1 MTQEKIQQ
9 YKAKL
14 QNERGVILK
23 EIQDTEKPVDFGS
36 DVDHFDEKTD
46 ETEEISN
53 QIAIGHTLKLR
64 LSEIDIAL
72 EKMRQGNYG
81 ICEKCGTEIEEEIL
95 NIDPESRFC
104 KSCKLSA

>member
-1 MTQEKIQQ
+1 MTQENIQK
-9 YKAKL
+9 YKNKL
-14 QNERGVILK
+14 HEERGIILK

-53 QIAIGHTLKLR
+53 QIAIGHTLKTR

-72 EKMRQGNYG
+72 EKIREGKYG
-81 ICEKCGTEIEEEIL
+81 ICEKCGKEIEEKIL
-95 NIDPESRFC
+95 DIDPESRFC